1 MLQILRPLPSSA
13 PGSSYLLTSS
23 SRVPTCSECPISD
36 LPNSGPSQAWPL
48 WCKAGTRKALKG
60 VSVCLLREKNP
71 EILSDWNFF
80 PPHSAF
86 MGTNQYVNILRSGFI
101 QKSNGLFG
109 RWLCHCTMSRRQSTE
124 VWSTRKILKFP
135 SDSSKKN
142 TLFPIHCSFLIIK
155 VICGHFRCCGK

>member
-1 MLQILRPLPSSA
+1 MLQILRPLLSFA

-36 LPNSGPSQAWPL
+36 LPNSGPSQVWPL
-48 WCKAGTRKALKG
+48 WCKAGKWKALEG

-80 PPHSAF
+80 PPHCAF
-86 MGTNQYVNILRSGFI
+86 MGTNQYINILRSGFI

-109 RWLCHCTMSRRQSTE
+109 RWLCYCTMSRRQSTE
-124 VWSTRKILKFP
+124 VWSTQKILKFLQTP
-135 SDSSKKN
+135 QRKILYFQYIA
-142 TLFPIHCSFLIIK
+142 LFWL
-155 VICGHFRCCGK
+155 